1 MDKIN
6 YKVIFSRRRSISI
19 IVSPEK
25 GVVVRA
31 PERTSIKSIE
41 KYLEE
46 KAGWIRKHLENHSE
60 LIRINHE
67 KKYTDGEV
75 HLFMGKENYL
85 RISESAKPFVR
96 QYDSIIEIGVSKIN
110 DTVRIKG
117 LLEKWYRQKAGD
129 TFKIKLEEISDKYR
143 HHRFSPAGF
152 TVRTLKSRWG
162 SCTARG
168 NITLNAYLIK
178 LDPVYTDYVII
189 HELCH
194 LKYHN
199 HGRDYY
205 RLLEELVPEYKII
218 RKELRKFMTR

>member
-1 MDKIN
+1 MNNID
-6 YKVIFSRRRSISI
+6 YKVIFSHRRSISI
-19 IVSPEK
+19 IVSPDK

-31 PERTSIKSIE
+31 PVRTSIKSIE

-46 KAGWIRKHLENHSE
+46 KSGWISKHLEKHSE

-67 KKYTDGEV
+67 KRYTNGEV

-96 QYDSIIEIGVSKIN
+96 HYESIIEIGIKNTN
-110 DTVRIKG
+110 DIVRIKS
-117 LLEKWYRQKAGD
+117 LLERWYKQEANN
-129 TFKIKLEEISDKYR
+129 TFPIKFEEILCIYK
-143 HHRFSPAGF
+143 HHRFFPTGF

-162 SCTARG
+162 SCTNSG
-168 NITLNAYLIK
+168 KITINAHLIK
-178 LDPVYTDYVII
+178 LDPVYTEYVIL

-199 HGRDYY
+199 HGKDYY
-205 RLLEELVPEYKII
+205 RLLEELVPNYKKI
-218 RKELRKFMTR
+218 RKELRKYMTR